1 MTMSS
6 EVLKLKLSS
15 FRYLVSQGFDNV
27 WKNRIMAFASFCV
40 LLVSLLLVG
49 LSVLVYV
56 NINSIIG
63 GIENKNEVI
72 VYLLDG
78 TTDEEIEEVGI
89 KLSSLPYV
97 SNCTLYS
104 REKAFDD
111 LKGKMSDYTEV
122 FDSLGDDNPLPD
134 AYHLQVS
141 DISKMQETVAAAQKY
156 EQVEYVNSPDSFVEL
171 LTETR
176 RVVSI
181 VAGAIII
188 ALLIVSMVIISNTTR
203 ASVFA
208 RRREISIMQSVGAT
222 KAFIRLPF
230 FIEGL
235 INGFMAGTF
244 ATFLTWFTYDSLVD
258 LLSRF
263 NLLSTIGMGSIIPY
277 DSIQIPVTL
286 AYVLAGS
293 LIGAIGSVLSTRAH
307 LKYRA
312 ANM

>member
-1 MTMSS
+1 M
-6 EVLKLKLSS
+6 KLSS

-63 GIENKNEVI
+63 GIEQKNEVI
-72 VYLLDG
+72 VYLLDE
-78 TTDEEIEEVGI
+78 TTDEQIEEIGK
-89 KLSSLPYV
+89 KLSSLPNV
-97 SNCTLYS
+97 NSCELYS
-104 REKAFDD
+104 RDKAFED
-111 LKGKMSDYTEV
+111 LKNNMSDYTEV
-122 FDSLGDDNPLPD
+122 FNSLGDDNPLPD
-134 AYHLQVS
+134 AFHVQVN
-141 DISKMQETVAAAQKY
+141 DISKMQETVNAAQKL
-156 EQVEYVNSPDSFVEL
+156 EQVEYVNAPDAFVEL

-181 VAGAIII
+181 VAGAIIV

-222 KAFIRLPF
+222 KAFIRFPF
-230 FIEGL
+230 FIEGM
-235 INGFMAGTF
+235 INGFMAGAV

-277 DSIQIPVTL
+277 ESIALRTTL